1 VRPPKRELGFRGDP
15 KAPGSRRLERD
26 RSMKRSEF
34 VDLWLQK
41 RCSANPCQRPGGP
54 HFTDLFV
61 SGAACFFLPITLRW
75 GIKLFHSEDLDSAAN
90 RASGNF
96 LLASDNRLIQR
107 EIHKRGLA
115 PGVGSLVRL
124 TVLGTQYNGYWTE
137 IAQPISAE
145 RFGSECESRRHE
157 LIALGLTDLDHPK
170 NAGLIDD
177 RFVVIDFS
185 IVQEG
190 ERYLAGDSCSPC
202 ATHASAI

>member
-1 VRPPKRELGFRGDP
+1 
-15 KAPGSRRLERD
+15 
-26 RSMKRSEF
+26 MKRSEF
-34 VDLWLQK
+34 VEQWLQK
-41 RCSANPCQRPGGP
+41 RCSANPCQRPGGA

-61 SGAACFFLPITLRW
+61 SGAACFFLPITPRW
-75 GIKLFHSEDLDSAAN
+75 GIKLFHNEDLDSAAN

-107 EIHKRGLA
+107 EMHQRGLA
-115 PGVGSLVRL
+115 PGAGSLVRL

-145 RFGSECESRRHE
+145 RFASECERRRDE
-157 LIALGLTDLDHPK
+157 LIALGLADLDHPK

-185 IVQEG
+185 IVQAG
-190 ERYLAGDSCSPC
+190 ERYLRGDRCSPY
-202 ATHASAI
+202 ATLVSAI